1 MDTSSRSLTFDQER
15 ALDVMR
21 SGANVFL
28 TGLAGTGKSFL
39 VSEFSRENKD
49 KNVVICDSSGECGDT
64 SGGDSLHSTF
74 GIPMGILKVGDYNE
88 KPKKALEKADII
100 IIDDISACRIDVFDY
115 AIETLKG
122 IARRK
127 EAAGDKEH
135 LHKQV
140 VLVGDFYKAP
150 PVVKGADRRL
160 FLTEWGLLRGEDLYA
175 FNSSLWDELELENI
189 ILKAPVSRI
198 SDQDYLDKLYRVNSH
213 EEDTD
218 DTDSIRTTRVVYDFY
233 GYIHDELDYKPGA
246 ESFREVRKGT
256 TPVVFSAGKISASDY
271 EEWTDDEDDRLL
283 EEWAEGVR
291 INDIAK
297 RHDRTVGAIRVRLN
311 SVSFQR

>member
-49 KNVVICDSSGECGDT
+49 KNVVICESSGECGEA

-74 GIPMGILKVGDYNE
+74 GIPMGILKVGDFNE
-88 KPKKALEKADII
+88 KPRKALEQADII

-140 VLVGDFYKAP
+140 ILVGDFYKAP

-189 ILKAPVSRI
+189 ILKIPVSQI
-198 SDQDYLDKLYRVNSH
+198 SDKDYLEKLYRVNSH
-213 EEDTD
+213 EEGTD
-218 DTDSIRTTRVVYDFY
+218 DADSIRTTRVVYDFY
-233 GYIHDELDYKPGA
+233 GYMHDELDYKRSA
-246 ESFREVRKGT
+246 ESFRDIRSGSSQISCV
-256 TPVVFSAGKISASDY
+256 AGKVSARDY
-271 EEWTDDEDDRLL
+271 EEWTDDEDDRLI

-297 RHDRTVGAIRVRLN
+297 SHDRTVGAIRVRLN